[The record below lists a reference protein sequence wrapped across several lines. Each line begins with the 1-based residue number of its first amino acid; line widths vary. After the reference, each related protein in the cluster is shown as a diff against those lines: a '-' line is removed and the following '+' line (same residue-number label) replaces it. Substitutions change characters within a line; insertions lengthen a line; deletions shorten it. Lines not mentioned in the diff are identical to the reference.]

1 MSGITAAV
9 FAMAER
15 GHFKRMLPIIDG
27 LARAGVTTYVFTA
40 AAFEHEVA
48 RAGGR
53 FIDLFADHTVEDAD
67 GTSIPVPSRFVSFA
81 GTFGGEVA
89 RTAAT
94 LGPSLVV
101 HDSFAVVGQVV
112 AHHLGV
118 PRVNVCAGHNLA
130 PAPTLEALGRD
141 PRVRLSDA
149 CWSAVERLKLRHGMP
164 DASPFSYVSA
174 VSPDLNLYREPPQ
187 FLRSDERDAFEPVAF
202 FGSLWPEG
210 EGRERPADSMFG
222 GDLHT
227 RLRVYASFGTVIWR
241 YHEDVA
247 LAALEALSRALGGRT
262 DAEAI
267 ISLGGVGPIARA
279 ASLASRNVR
288 IERYVDQWAVL
299 SEASLY
305 FTHQALNSTHEAIYH
320 EVPML
325 FVPLLHGPAGPC
337 RALPGPGSR
346 RSGRADAAGR
356 GDHQRCAG
364 CPGSNGGHTRRPGEP
379 SGGCANVGARYHPRT
394 ARSDRPDGGAGSM
407 NQLVARRATVA
418 GRR

>member
-174 VSPDLNLYREPPQ
+174 VSPDLNLYPANRRNSCGLTSETRSSPSPSSDRCGRREK
-187 FLRSDERDAFEPVAF
+187 
-202 FGSLWPEG
+202 G
-210 EGRERPADSMFG
+210 
-222 GDLHT
+222 
-227 RLRVYASFGTVIWR
+227 AS
-241 YHEDVA
+241 
-247 LAALEALSRALGGRT
+247 
-262 DAEAI
+262 
-267 ISLGGVGPIARA
+267 
-279 ASLASRNVR
+279 
-288 IERYVDQWAVL
+288 
-299 SEASLY
+299 
-305 FTHQALNSTHEAIYH
+305 
-320 EVPML
+320 
-325 FVPLLHGPAGPC
+325 
-337 RALPGPGSR
+337 ALPIPCSAATSTQDCGYMR
-346 RSGRADAAGR
+346 RSGR
-356 GDHQRCAG
+356 
-364 CPGSNGGHTRRPGEP
+364 
-379 SGGCANVGARYHPRT
+379 
-394 ARSDRPDGGAGSM
+394 
-407 NQLVARRATVA
+407 
-418 GRR
+418 